1 MFEYYIKI
9 LIIMYLILI
18 NYYLPNNINIF
29 NNIFNNFIFRVL
41 ILFYIINTDVVQLSI
56 LLMLSFVYTII
67 LINKY

>member
-41 ILFYIINTDVVQLSI
+41 ILFYIINTDDVQLSI